1 MIDKEDFFYNPNY
14 ENFIVE
20 YTGDFDNKIK
30 DISYA
35 YGKVIDRNFALVAV
49 EKDRYEE
56 LIKDNDFI
64 IYAAPRSLFALQAL
78 APIEAGNFQGIIQNP
93 YINLNGSGV
102 LVGIIDTGIDYL
114 NSEFIREDDT
124 TRIEYIWD
132 QNIKPNKPNNLVF
145 GSEYSKDEINNAIK
159 LSKEGK
165 DPYSLVP
172 TKDTNG
178 HGTAMAS
185 IIGAK
190 GNNIEV
196 KGVMSNCTFAIV
208 KLKENEVYKEI
219 LKSNGIT
226 NIPVYSD
233 SNIIVAMMY
242 LLKKA
247 KELIK
252 PIVMLIAL
260 GSNSSSHSGSSV
272 VEQYI
277 ERISSD
283 RGVVI
288 VTGTGNQ
295 GSSEL
300 HASGKVS
307 QKYLTSRVDF
317 KISRVQSELDI
328 DVWVRRPNLMS
339 INIVAP
345 SGEEIGNVPIDV
357 GNKQN
362 FKFVYENTLVS
373 IQYISPDEISGDENI
388 KIVFKDIKIGVWSF
402 ILKGEYIDDGRY
414 DVWLPVKEFIPEGTK
429 FLNSNPFTTLVI
441 PSTTRAVISVG
452 YYNQENISILSES
465 GKGYTQD
472 ELIKPDLVAG
482 GIGQAVIK
490 PGGGVNYISGSC
502 VAAAITAGA
511 CGLLLEWGIIYKNDI
526 SITNEK
532 IRTYLISGC
541 RKRQGDDYPNQNWG
555 YGILD
560 FEGVFKQIAAGK
572 PQ

>member
-362 FKFVYENTLVS
+362 FKFVYENTLV
-373 IQYISPDEISGDENI
+373 
-388 KIVFKDIKIGVWSF
+388 
-402 ILKGEYIDDGRY
+402 
-414 DVWLPVKEFIPEGTK
+414 
-429 FLNSNPFTTLVI
+429 
-441 PSTTRAVISVG
+441 
-452 YYNQENISILSES
+452 
-465 GKGYTQD
+465 
-472 ELIKPDLVAG
+472 
-482 GIGQAVIK
+482 
-490 PGGGVNYISGSC
+490 
-502 VAAAITAGA
+502 
-511 CGLLLEWGIIYKNDI
+511 
-526 SITNEK
+526 
-532 IRTYLISGC
+532 
-541 RKRQGDDYPNQNWG
+541 
-555 YGILD
+555 
-560 FEGVFKQIAAGK
+560 
-572 PQ
+572 